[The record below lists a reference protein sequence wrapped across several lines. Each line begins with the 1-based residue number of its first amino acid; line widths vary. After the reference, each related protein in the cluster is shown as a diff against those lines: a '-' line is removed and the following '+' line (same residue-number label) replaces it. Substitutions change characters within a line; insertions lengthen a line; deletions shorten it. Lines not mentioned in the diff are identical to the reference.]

1 MSDLKYRTVKEL
13 QEIRESVVANVSRLS
28 SQLAGAKQKLEWVD
42 RYIYEKTPQEMSIRQ
57 IEARLGHRVIIM
69 ED

>member
-1 MSDLKYRTVKEL
+1 MSDLKYRNVKEL
-13 QEIRESVVANVSRLS
+13 QEIRESVVANISRLS

>member
-13 QEIRESVVANVSRLS
+13 QEIRESVVANISRLS